1 MLDELLQAAGLNSQG
16 QKLDAPKADKVAESQ
31 SDANAI
37 GNLSPDDL
45 KSLLANHLAS
55 QKEKAPTNAA
65 QKKPAEGLNQVPGAA
80 ASVPKK
86 PAIDDKIEKAT
97 EAVNPLPENIPTEA
111 TVDEEPQPQ
120 LEEENEEFQ
129 EGEQIELYPWQSEIC
144 KDYDEA
150 ACSAFKPMCNIMG
163 VIAHRK

>member
-1 MLDELLQAAGLNSQG
+1 MEAQILVIISNSKLFSTRSYFLYSGLNSQG

-65 QKKPAEGLNQVPGAA
+65 QTKLAEGLNQVPGAA
-80 ASVPKK
+80 ASAPKK
-86 PAIDDKIEKAT
+86 PAAGNFCNTIC
-97 EAVNPLPENIPTEA
+97 
-111 TVDEEPQPQ
+111 PQ
-120 LEEENEEFQ
+120 N
-129 EGEQIELYPWQSEIC
+129 LY
-144 KDYDEA
+144 
-150 ACSAFKPMCNIMG
+150 
-163 VIAHRK
+163 